1 MDGVADTRWVWD
13 MLRSCSYCGKI
24 HDTKVDCGKKPKTVK
39 NTEVDKFRW
48 TQDWQNKRNEIRN
61 RDLHLCQICIRKLYD
76 TVTQYNY
83 TNLSVHHAIPI
94 GQDESK
100 RLLNSNLITICD
112 YHHEMAE
119 SGHIG
124 LAEILT
130 IIREQEQKGTP
141 GGC

>member
-1 MDGVADTRWVWD
+1 

-39 NTEVDKFRW
+39 NTEYSKFRSTAAW
-48 TQDWQNKRNEIRN
+48 TQKSIEIKH
-61 RDLHLCQICIRKLYD
+61 RDTFLCQICIRKLYN

-83 TNLSVHHAIPI
+83 SNLSVHHAIPI

-119 SGHIG
+119 SGRIG
-124 LAEILT
+124 LTEIQA
-130 IIREQEQKGTP
+130 IIREQELRGTP
-141 GGC
+141 QGY

>member
-1 MDGVADTRWVWD
+1 MDGVADTRLRIS
-13 MLRSCSYCGKI
+13 MLSSCRYCNRI
-24 HDTKVDCGKKPKTVK
+24 HDTKVDCGKKPKAVK

-48 TQDWQNKRNEIRN
+48 THGWHTKREEIKQ
-61 RDLHLCQICIRKLYD
+61 RDLYLCQICIRKLYD

-119 SGHIG
+119 SGRIG

-130 IIREQEQKGTP
+130 IIREQEGKQ
-141 GGC
+141 

>member
-1 MDGVADTRWVWD
+1 MDGVADARLRIG
-13 MLRSCSYCGKI
+13 MLSSCRYCNRI
-24 HDTKVDCGKKPKTVK
+24 HDTKLDCGKKPKAVK
-39 NTEVDKFRW
+39 NTEQKKFRSTAAW
-48 TQDWQNKRNEIRN
+48 TQKSIEIKQ
-61 RDLHLCQICIRKLYD
+61 RDVFLCQICIRKLYD

-83 TNLSVHHAIPI
+83 SNLSVHHAIPI

-119 SGHIG
+119 SGRIG
-124 LAEILT
+124 LVEILT
-130 IIREQEQKGTP
+130 IIREQERKGTP